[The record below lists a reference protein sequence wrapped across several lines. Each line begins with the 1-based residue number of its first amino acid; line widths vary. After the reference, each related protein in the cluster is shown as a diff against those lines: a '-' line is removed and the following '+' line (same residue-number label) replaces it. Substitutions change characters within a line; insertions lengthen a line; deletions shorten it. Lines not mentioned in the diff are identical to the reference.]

1 MFKPVPALKLP
12 SGAHSRQGGRDG
24 HSPAPK
30 DAPARASQGQLGQ
43 PSVLTFAQKS
53 PSPSPRV
60 DMSDC
65 EIASFVAFQNH
76 ALGSTNENVRTPR
89 ATERLMMHLAE
100 GLAEMETQVES
111 GNSHPVIMLTKT
123 QTGRLARLYTV
134 GDRYLDSAQ
143 RKLRPVD
150 RSKADLTRC
159 SAENPAVWTRTHS
172 RPRTRADK
180 WQLAWG
186 CTCTR
191 NRTMAFTS
199 PLSPRAAQV
208 TLSVPLKILPEAAV
222 LT

>member
-1 MFKPVPALKLP
+1 MLKPVPALKLP

-150 RSKADLTRC
+150 RSKVDLTC
-159 SAENPAVWTRTHS
+159 CPAENRQSGPEHTHDHGRERTSGSWRGDALAPGIELWRLRHRS
-172 RPRTRADK
+172 HPGRPRS
-180 WQLAWG
+180 L
-186 CTCTR
+186 C
-191 NRTMAFTS
+191 
-199 PLSPRAAQV
+199 LSH
-208 TLSVPLKILPEAAV
+208 
-222 LT
+222 